1 MSAGKQ
7 IAAPVALLL
16 LLAAGHA
23 AGATATVTAYCACP
37 ICCGKGAKGITAA
50 GTRPKQGRTIAA
62 PRNVPLGTRVA
73 VEGLP
78 GFFIVEDRTARR
90 FDGRWDVY
98 FERHQD
104 AKNFGKRRLD
114 VR

>member
-1 MSAGKQ
+1 ML
-7 IAAPVALLL
+7 LLL
-16 LLAAGHA
+16 LLAASNAHS
-23 AGATATVTAYCACP
+23 ATITAYCACP

-50 GTRPKQGRTIAA
+50 GTRPVQGRTIAA
-62 PRNVPLGTRVA
+62 PRSVPLGAKVRVQ
-73 VEGLP
+73 GLP
-78 GFFIVEDRTARR
+78 GVFTVEDRTARR